1 MPYAL
6 RLYNETRR
14 HFLARVEEQIKM
26 DKLDTAYVAAAGSDE
41 KEWIRRYR
49 ERFTINW
56 WILEHDVDAKWQE
69 IETMERHKYR
79 SEKGLVEAAKT
90 VVGD

>member
-1 MPYAL
+1 
-6 RLYNETRR
+6 
-14 HFLARVEEQIKM
+14 M

-79 SEKGLVEAAKT
+79 SEKGLVGSGEDCCGRLRCCYGVGHVGT
-90 VVGD
+90 VCFHWYTLR

>member
-1 MPYAL
+1 
-6 RLYNETRR
+6 
-14 HFLARVEEQIKM
+14 M
-26 DKLDTAYVAAAGSDE
+26 DKLDTAYVSAAGSDE

-69 IETMERHKYR
+69 IEAMERHKYR
-79 SEKGLVEAAKT
+79 SEKDLVEAAKT